1 MKREDITVGMKVIP
15 HSKTTANYGGLNWST
30 NWKRAK
36 EINQPYLFVSGI
48 KTDKIILSDKDG
60 ENDVG
65 DYFLPEDF
73 EPYIEESESVKM
85 SNYNKGD
92 LVQVVDGSY
101 SLTIENGDFR
111 HSYGVELTGRDFEIL
126 HTELKLPS
134 TDKDQF
140 NTMILKAKDIGQI
153 VYTQE
158 RMVKPVEKVV
168 PENTVQNIT
177 INITIDSKM
186 DINNL
191 MRELSSKIKNISNY

>member
-1 MKREDITVGMKVIP
+1 MEREFISVGIKVIP
-15 HSKTTANYGGLNWST
+15 HSKSYCGNLESSVNW
-30 NWKRAK
+30 NHAIM
-36 EINQPYLFVSGI
+36 INQPYLFVSSIYPAYIVLDSIEG
-48 KTDKIILSDKDG
+48 SNG
-60 ENDVG
+60 G

-168 PENTVQNIT
+168 PEVENVIQNIT
-177 INITIDSKM
+177 INITIDSKT
-186 DINNL
+186 DINDFVK
-191 MRELSSKIKNISNY
+191 ELSSKMKNLGNY

>member
-1 MKREDITVGMKVIP
+1 MEREFISVGIKVIP
-15 HSKTTANYGGLNWST
+15 HSKSYCGNLESSVNW
-30 NWKRAK
+30 NHAIM
-36 EINQPYLFVSGI
+36 INQPYLFVSSIYPAYIVLDSIEG
-48 KTDKIILSDKDG
+48 SNG
-60 ENDVG
+60 G

>member
-1 MKREDITVGMKVIP
+1 VEREFISVGIKVIP
-15 HSKTTANYGGLNWST
+15 HSKSYCGNLESSVNW
-30 NWKRAK
+30 NHAIM
-36 EINQPYLFVSGI
+36 INQPYLFVSSIYPAYIVLDSIEG
-48 KTDKIILSDKDG
+48 SNG
-60 ENDVG
+60 G

>member
-1 MKREDITVGMKVIP
+1 MEREFISVGIKVIP
-15 HSKTTANYGGLNWST
+15 HSKSYCGNLESSVNW
-30 NWKRAK
+30 NHAIM
-36 EINQPYLFVSGI
+36 INQPYLFVSSIYPAYIVLDSIEG
-48 KTDKIILSDKDG
+48 SNG
-60 ENDVG
+60 G

-73 EPYIEESESVKM
+73 EPYIEESESDKM

>member
-1 MKREDITVGMKVIP
+1 MKREFIGVGMKVIP
-15 HSKTTANYGGLNWST
+15 HSKSYGGLKNSSIWQS
-30 NWKRAK
+30 AK
-36 EINQPYLFVSGI
+36 NKNQPYLFVSRI
-48 KTDKIILSDKDG
+48 QSDKIIL
-60 ENDVG
+60 NDDIDDEFG
-65 DYFLPEDF
+65 DFFLPEDF
-73 EPYIEESESVKM
+73 EPYIEERESVKM

-92 LVQVVDGSY
+92 LVRVVDGSY

-168 PENTVQNIT
+168 PEVENVIQNIT
-177 INITIDSKM
+177 INITIDSKT
-186 DINNL
+186 DINDFVK
-191 MRELSSKIKNISNY
+191 ELSSKMKNLGNY

>member
-1 MKREDITVGMKVIP
+1 MKREDIKIGLKVVP
-15 HSKTTANYGGLNWST
+15 HSKTTINYGGLNWST
-30 NWKRAK
+30 NWNRAK

-48 KTDKIILSDKDG
+48 KTDKIILSDEDG
-60 ENDVG
+60 KNDVG

-111 HSYGVELTGRDFEIL
+111 HSYGVELTGRNFEIL

-140 NTMILKAKDIGQI
+140 
-153 VYTQE
+153 
-158 RMVKPVEKVV
+158 
-168 PENTVQNIT
+168 
-177 INITIDSKM
+177 
-186 DINNL
+186 
-191 MRELSSKIKNISNY
+191 

>member
-1 MKREDITVGMKVIP
+1 VKREFIGVGMKVIP
-15 HSKTTANYGGLNWST
+15 HSKSYGGLKNSSIWQS
-30 NWKRAK
+30 AK
-36 EINQPYLFVSGI
+36 NKNQPYLFVSRI
-48 KTDKIILSDKDG
+48 QSDKIIL
-60 ENDVG
+60 NDDIDDEFG
-65 DYFLPEDF
+65 DFFLPEDF
-73 EPYIEESESVKM
+73 EPYIEERESVKM

-92 LVQVVDGSY
+92 LVRVVDGSY

-168 PENTVQNIT
+168 PEVENVIQNIT
-177 INITIDSKM
+177 INITIDSKT
-186 DINNL
+186 DINDFVK
-191 MRELSSKIKNISNY
+191 ELSSKMKNLGNY